1 VDVALRLV
9 TEDDAEELVE
19 LLLHEHG

>member
-9 TEDDAEELVE
+9 TEDDAQELVE